1 MKMNYS
7 YERCPIDCPINLPNM
22 MSVVRLSESM
32 IDSLQLYRLSYF
44 VLMTLSFTF
53 IAGAHNLPA
62 CDIWYNR
69 WTPVILSSTIPYKQ
83 FLCEFCNYFNLYI
96 AIIHYKIFL
105 THQIHFYIYY
115 TLNVPTLNMELNFF
129 TRRCVASPPSSRT
142 MLGCQFSPLIHL
154 KYYST
159 LLASVELGIS

>member
-1 MKMNYS
+1 MNYS
-7 YERCPIDCPINLPNM
+7 SDRSPIDCHINLPNM

-62 CDIWYNR
+62 CDIWYSR

-83 FLCEFCNYFNLYI
+83 FCNGIFVIISILYI
-96 AIIHYKIFL
+96 AIIYILNYKIFL
-105 THQIHFYIYY
+105 TQHMYLHVLY
-115 TLNVPTLNMELNFF
+115 LECSNFEYGVKLF
-129 TRRCVASPPSSRT
+129 
-142 MLGCQFSPLIHL
+142 H
-154 KYYST
+154 
-159 LLASVELGIS
+159 